1 VLTKDDRTW
10 IECHFEKLRELI
22 AANQIDIAALK
33 VKAGIWGLLG
43 GLIPVVVT
51 IALYALSKWS

>member
-1 VLTKDDRTW
+1 MLTRDDRTW
-10 IECHFEKLRELI
+10 IECHFNKLRELI
-22 AANQIDIAALK
+22 ATNQIDIATLK